1 MRSKFFTL
9 NFRDI
14 AKGFLTAILTAVIT
28 YIYEAV
34 QTGSLAGI
42 DWKIVGFTALTA
54 AVGYLFKNLVTN
66 SDGEV
71 AKAERKSIY

>member
-1 MRSKFFTL
+1 MKSKFLNL
-9 NFRDI
+9 NFNDF
-14 AKGFLTAILTAVIT
+14 AKGLLTAIIVAVIT

-34 QTGSLAGI
+34 QTGSLSDI

-71 AKAERKSIY
+71 AKAERKY